1 MKLLKMKSFK
11 VITRLSLSVVLL
23 LGACAESGKKETAA
37 STVETPETTI
47 QTAVLTNNVKIVKQ
61 HIAAGTDL
69 NAKDQMTGST
79 PLMTAVVFGKTAV
92 VKTLLEAKVDLSV
105 KNNDGA
111 TALHNAAFFCHKEI
125 TQLLIDA
132 KADKTIKNNYG
143 VTARESAL
151 VPFATMEP
159 VYKMIQQQL
168 APMGLKMD
176 LVEIEKN
183 RPVIADMLK

>member
-1 MKLLKMKSFK
+1 MKPLKMKSLK
-11 VITRLSLSVVLL
+11 TLASLSLSFVLL
-23 LGACAESGKKETAA
+23 LGSCAESGKKETT
-37 STVETPETTI
+37 SPTTETPKTTI
-47 QTAVLTNNVKIVKQ
+47 QTAVLSNDVATVKQ

-92 VKTLLEAKVDLSV
+92 VKALLEAKVDLSV

-151 VPFATMEP
+151 VPFETMEP

-183 RPVIADMLK
+183 RPVIATMLK